1 MAFIDKLLLKL
12 SPKTVIERSR
22 FFDKEWYR
30 EKYGIQSDPAAHYLN
45 EGWLKDYDP
54 SSSFSTKD
62 YLINNPDI
70 TGINPLLHYEIY
82 GKNEG
87 RRPFVPKRS
96 EVNDYSAENI
106 EITYETYFK
115 EINDKKVV
123 SFDVFDTL
131 VIRPFVKAEEL
142 FEYMEKEFSSSGFSD
157 ARKKAESDARK
168 TLNKEVNIDEIYD
181 HIDERYKDVKEKE
194 IKSEILFCH
203 RNPLI
208 APLYEKAKE
217 MGKRIIAVSDM
228 YLPKE
233 VVEKILSSS
242 GYVMDE
248 VYVSCDHDKT
258 KGSGKLFA
266 FVFEREGISPDEMV
280 HFGDNYISDYSEA
293 RNSGI
298 SAYQTPK
305 IVDHVFSD
313 KTYKYLLSFYK
324 RRDDLASSIFLSQ
337 VSEYLSS
344 SADKPF
350 FEKLA
355 YIFGGPLVL
364 SYLHFV
370 CENAKE
376 KQIDKL
382 LFVSRD
388 GYCLKEAYEK
398 YFYEKYQIADDY
410 AYLSRA
416 AIYSGALENHLTS
429 DLGTILSIAGKD
441 MPEIQVFD
449 SLQENQKEFEKHEEK
464 LRDWSHKRSRGLS
477 VHLNTLAEG
486 CDKLATVDM
495 FSGNYTSQK
504 GAAYYLKEKVKT
516 GFYAGNFADQGI
528 EHLSFS
534 DRLLGMRDN
543 LPVKMSEF
551 LVTSYESPII
561 GVDGSGKPI
570 YEYPEKEERK
580 ERYEQIL
587 NGILGYIGDQRRFF
601 KENSSYQLSLEE
613 WIDLADSYLKECDD
627 KDIAELSKILDSG
640 NPVSRESDKTIS
652 ELIRLYREQ
661 GY

>member
-70 TGINPLLHYEIY
+70 QGINPLLHYEIY

-142 FEYMEKEFSSSGFSD
+142 FEYMEKEFSSNGFSD

-168 TLNKEVNIDEIYD
+168 TLNKEVNIDEIYAF
-181 HIDERYKDVKEKE
+181 IDKKYIDLKEKE
-194 IKSEILFCH
+194 IGHEIRFCH
-203 RNPLI
+203 LNPLI
-208 APLYEKAKE
+208 YPIYEKAKQL
-217 MGKRIIAVSDM
+217 GKRVIAVSDM
-228 YLPKE
+228 YLPKDI
-233 VVEKILSSS
+233 VEKILSA
-242 GYVMDE
+242 YEMDAI
-248 VYVSCDHDKT
+248 YVSCDFDMT
-258 KGSGKLFA
+258 KGSGRLFEY
-266 FVFEREGISPDEMV
+266 VFKKENIEGKQMI
-280 HFGDNYISDYSEA
+280 HFGDNYISDYSQA
-293 RNSGI
+293 INSGTD
-298 SAYQTPK
+298 AHQTPK

-313 KTYKYLLSFYK
+313 KAYKYLLSFYK
-324 RRDDLASSIFLSQ
+324 RHDDLASSIFLSRA
-337 VSEYLSS
+337 SEYLSS

-355 YIFGGPLVL
+355 YILGGPLVL

-388 GYCLKEAYEK
+388 GYCLKEVYEK
-398 YFYEKYQIADDY
+398 YFYEEYQINDDY

-441 MPEIQVFD
+441 MPEIQIFD

-464 LRDWSHKRSRGLS
+464 LRDWSHKRSRGLA

-516 GFYAGNFADQGI
+516 GFYAGNFANQGI

-551 LVTSYESPII
+551 LVTSYEPPII

-601 KENSSYQLSLEE
+601 KENSSCQLSLEE
-613 WIDLADSYLKECDD
+613 WIDLADSYLKECDG
-627 KDIAELSKILDSG
+627 KDIAELSKILDSE
-640 NPVSRESDKTIS
+640 NPVSGESDKTIS